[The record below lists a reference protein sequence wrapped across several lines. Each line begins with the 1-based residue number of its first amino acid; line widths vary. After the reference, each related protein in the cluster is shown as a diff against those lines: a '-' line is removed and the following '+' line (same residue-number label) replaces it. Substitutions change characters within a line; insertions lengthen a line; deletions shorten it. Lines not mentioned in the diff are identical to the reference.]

1 MHILLYVPN
10 NHANGNFV
18 PQLWPFL
25 LRAQTPPEHQVT
37 ILDSNAVP
45 CTEESLIQ
53 FIREK
58 NVKLVGMGFMTRMA
72 RKAYFTAAAIRGQTG
87 VPVVMGG
94 PHVTELPDEPLG
106 RNGQPKC
113 ADAVVLG
120 EADDIWPQVVH
131 DAACGQL
138 KDVYGAKPAES
149 RSTKPS
155 LAEYPVIAWDQ
166 MDLSN
171 FDLMRFVPASVRK
184 VFSKIGI
191 RYERVFV
198 IPVESGRGCPYGCEF
213 CTVTGFFGDDVRF
226 RSNASVIAELKSLK
240 RLAEREKALVSVFF
254 VDDNLA
260 IRRERLKS
268 LLRNMIAND
277 VCLPWVAQISVNLLK
292 DEELVRLIRA
302 SGGRFVFVGLESID
316 RKSLASAKKGFNK
329 PEEYASV
336 LEMLSRFDIYAITS
350 FIMGMDEDQ
359 PGVSARITS
368 ELAVWP
374 PGLPVFGLLT
384 PYPGTPLYKRLAG
397 EKRLVRPDHWNDFRP
412 FKMAFQPRNI
422 TADEAEQEV
431 LQSWQ
436 QSYGTEAFART
447 QSWLLAHRKPFNYQ
461 VMLFVARLLFR
472 GIYFPQSTR
481 QAWLWLLARN
491 FRTITSMIRH
501 RKMNKNQR
509 TLDAVWESAGKAD
522 NSPNSAIWN
531 KEQQHP

>member
-45 CTEESLIQ
+45 CTEEALIQ

-58 NVKLVGMGFMTRMA
+58 NVNLVGIGFMTRMA
-72 RKAYFTAAAIRGQTG
+72 RKAYLTAAAIRSQVG

-106 RNGQPKC
+106 RNGRPKC

-120 EADDIWPQVVH
+120 EADDLWPLVVQ
-131 DAACGQL
+131 DAASGQL
-138 KDVYGAKPAES
+138 KDIYGAKPAENQ
-149 RSTKPS
+149 RAKPT

-171 FDLMRFVPASVRK
+171 FDLMRFVPESVRK
-184 VFSKIGI
+184 VFRKIGI
-191 RYERVFV
+191 RYEKVFV

-226 RSNASVIAELKSLK
+226 RSNASVIAELKGLK

-268 LLRNMIAND
+268 LLRDMISSD
-277 VCLPWVAQISVNLLK
+277 VCLPWVAQISINLLK
-292 DEELVRLIRA
+292 DEELVRLIAA

-316 RKSLASAKKGFNK
+316 RKSLASAHKAFNK
-329 PEEYASV
+329 PEEYASI
-336 LEMLSRFDIYAITS
+336 LEMLARYDIYAITS
-350 FIMGMDEDQ
+350 FIMGMDADQ
-359 PGVSARITS
+359 PGVSASITS
-368 ELAVWP
+368 ELATWP

-397 EKRLVRPDHWNDFRP
+397 EERLLRPEHWNDFRP
-412 FKMAFQPRNI
+412 FKMAFQPRDI
-422 TADEAEQEV
+422 TADQAEHEV

-436 QSYGTEAFART
+436 QCYGAEAFART
-447 QSWLLAHRKPFNYQ
+447 QSWLVAHRKPFNYQ

-481 QAWLWLLARN
+481 TAWLRLLARN
-491 FRTITSMIRH
+491 SRTIASMIRH
-501 RKMNKNQR
+501 RKMNKSQR
-509 TLDAVWESAGKAD
+509 TSEPVWESACAAD
-522 NSPNSAIWN
+522 KSPESVI
-531 KEQQHP
+531 